1 MIKIRLVDQFLQGS
15 TYGPLKFLAFLA
27 HLSTSQFEVV
37 FVAQLTNERDEA
49 LLLVLGEALPAG
61 AEIELFALVVRRH
74 LGLALILEAAVEVV

>member
-1 MIKIRLVDQFLQGS
+1 MGHLNFWHFWHICQ
-15 TYGPLKFLAFLA
+15 
-27 HLSTSQFEVV
+27 HLSLKSV
-37 FVAQLTNERDEA
+37 FFAQLTNERDEA

>member
-1 MIKIRLVDQFLQGS
+1 MGHLNFWHFWYICQ
-15 TYGPLKFLAFLA
+15 
-27 HLSTSQFEVV
+27 HLSLKSV
-37 FVAQLTNERDEA
+37 FFAQLTNERDEA